1 MNRQTTKLYIYPDW
15 VPMMLSNGTSFVPK
29 GKPVRNPEITE

>member
-15 VPMMLSNGTSFVPK
+15 VPMMLSNGISFVPK
-29 GKPVRNPEITE
+29 GGKAGNGAK